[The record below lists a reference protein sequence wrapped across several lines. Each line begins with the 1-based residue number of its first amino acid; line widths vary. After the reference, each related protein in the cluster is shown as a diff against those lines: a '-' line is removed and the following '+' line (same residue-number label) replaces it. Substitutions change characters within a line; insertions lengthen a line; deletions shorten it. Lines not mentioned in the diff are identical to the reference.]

1 MSLDKLL
8 EKAKEYNL
16 SQEIID
22 SRESGR
28 IEFVSKFPIDQIGKL
43 QIDEYVAGTDKN
55 SFSYWLEFKKILFG
69 IGGGNASKFGLY
81 KGANGNYYGG
91 TGQNKILLKGKELEK
106 QFEIIKTGIIKALD
120 YVKNDRISEIKAL
133 NIPIW
138 NMVLQKILT
147 LYYPD
152 KFITIGASDVLI
164 ESAKDI
170 SLDGIE
176 LIPENLIQ
184 INYECKKK
192 LDTQAFF
199 KDWSYEK
206 IGSLIWATYY
216 EDSKRDYYILGSKY
230 GENNNVDVFP
240 DMLTK
245 SVISVGF
252 ASKYD
257 LAEYFQAKP
266 VDIAEFLEKKGEEQ
280 KSINALKHFLSIKVG
295 DRIAIKASGSPKG
308 TKGFLSIVGIAEVI
322 EKDGKIYEHDPKGLG
337 HIINVTY
344 LNAPVYKEFELGGYG
359 STMHKLA
366 KPAQIDLIFKGEYT
380 TVPIS
385 GNDFNS
391 VLTKFEKSDL
401 DFYFNFLRTLIKHF
415 DMHSRDERLV
425 FSIRD
430 NSLNFTIGQRYCW
443 NLFVADKKGKFG
455 VISTDKLKEN
465 SGRFDGTDSAP
476 YYTHFD
482 EVNSVYENS
491 KPIYNALDLEL
502 KRTKKSSFRKFNN
515 IDFENY
521 VFNVTQHLNKNKM
534 NYKEEYTTWLN
545 RINPND
551 GGTKSS
557 YLRAIEILST
567 IVKYNIFEVDNLNEI
582 DFLYEDLI
590 KEQRIEGGKYN
601 HKEAPSY
608 GNKGF
613 YSAAIKTYSDFLKQY
628 KKPNTI
634 TFMEPLNTILFGP
647 PGTGKTYNSINQ
659 AISIVNPGFNTKQDR
674 KLVKEE
680 YDRLE
685 KDNRILFSTFHQS
698 MSYEDFIEGIKPL
711 PPKPNEPLNY
721 DIQAGIFKIA
731 CARAAYLCYKKYNQ
745 AKGLG
750 KSNYTFDDLY
760 NAFIESIKPSIKN
773 NQFPIYKTIT
783 GKDVEIFEVN
793 SQDSIKARAKGSKA
807 THVAPLTQE
816 NLEKLYNK
824 YNSAS
829 EIKNLDEIRDTV
841 QVSPRSTEFYA
852 VFDGLKQFE
861 KTYKPDNTIIEE
873 DVVVDTTE
881 DAEKIKKFTAGIYN
895 DAIKQFGK
903 EAEPIVLIID
913 EINRGN
919 VSQIFGELITLIEDD
934 KRIGKSES
942 LEVILPYSKLKF
954 GVPPNLHLIG
964 TMNTADRSVEA
975 LDTALRRRF
984 VFEEIPPKYDL
995 KELQYEYAGFKAF
1008 EILQTINKR
1017 IEKLLDKD
1025 HLIGHSYFILKD
1037 GEKPNE
1043 KLKNSFYKSIL
1054 PLLQEYFFG
1063 DFGKI
1068 GLVLG
1073 QGFVNLKN
1081 WDDKVDSFAEFDHE
1095 SSGDFESKDV
1105 YEIIDYREPTN
1116 YEVNKVKMDFEKAI
1130 KRLMKLNIA

>member
-1 MSLDKLL
+1 MTQEEINNIISNENCKNLI
-8 EKAKEYNL
+8 ESKEFYFQKGQDALNKWLNL
-16 SQEIID
+16 SVNDSLKAQLIELGEDYEKLKQVHKSSSELKEIID
-22 SRESGR
+22 LLFEITSYSDVHANEKDKYNKYDDKRTIAKAGVR
-28 IEFVSKFPIDQIGKL
+28 MGNWMAGLIKFKFKHEPITGGSIINAFNYLLDPQNNTTIL
-43 QIDEYVAGTDKN
+43 SENHRAAIAAN
-55 SFSYWLEFKKILFG
+55 LFKKEYDPKTFVTDLKNYYSQYNIQATNPDNYTQILSVLIYEMGKEWKDEVVGLMASDGTKWQDDYIEEIKDYDACIIWNSKRPSGTTNTIKFLKNIISEG
-69 IGGGNASKFGLY
+69 ESFPLFYSIGGFANY
-81 KGANGNYYGG
+81 KA
-91 TGQNKILLKGKELEK
+91 
-106 QFEIIKTGIIKALD
+106 EIIDFAESQEHLD
-120 YVKNDRISEIKAL
+120 KKQWDK
-133 NIPIW
+133 
-138 NMVLQKILT
+138 KHKT
-147 LYYPD
+147 LYY
-152 KFITIGASDVLI
+152 
-164 ESAKDI
+164 
-170 SLDGIE
+170 
-176 LIPENLIQ
+176 
-184 INYECKKK
+184 
-192 LDTQAFF
+192 
-199 KDWSYEK
+199 
-206 IGSLIWATYY
+206 
-216 EDSKRDYYILGSKY
+216 
-230 GENNNVDVFP
+230 NNNFADYKDNKKAARIVF
-240 DMLTK
+240 
-245 SVISVGF
+245 
-252 ASKYD
+252 
-257 LAEYFQAKP
+257 LA
-266 VDIAEFLEKKGEEQ
+266 
-280 KSINALKHFLSIKVG
+280 KSISKIDPIAVDDFEFYDGYDAPRQDNLSPIKEIPKTEINAENKLFSSNQFNAEDFEAYIKYLREIVTQFNLKQG
-295 DRIAIKASGSPKG
+295 
-308 TKGFLSIVGIAEVI
+308 
-322 EKDGKIYEHDPKGLG
+322 
-337 HIINVTY
+337 
-344 LNAPVYKEFELGGYG
+344 
-359 STMHKLA
+359 
-366 KPAQIDLIFKGEYT
+366 
-380 TVPIS
+380 
-385 GNDFNS
+385 
-391 VLTKFEKSDL
+391 
-401 DFYFNFLRTLIKHF
+401 
-415 DMHSRDERLV
+415 DERLV
-425 FSIRD
+425 FSTRD
-430 NSLNFTIGQRYCW
+430 NNLNFLIGQRYCW
-443 NLFVADKKGKFG
+443 NLFVANKDGKFG
-455 VISTDKLKEN
+455 VIATDKLKEN
-465 SGRFDGTDSAP
+465 SGRFDGTDPAP

-482 EVNSVYENS
+482 DINSVYENS
-491 KPIYNALDLEL
+491 ESIYSSLELEL

-515 IDFENY
+515 IDFEKY
-521 VFNVTQHLNKNKM
+521 VFNVTQHLNKM

-545 RINPND
+545 RTNPND

-557 YLRAIEILST
+557 YVRAIEILST

-582 DFLYEDLI
+582 DFLYGDLI
-590 KEQRIEGGKYN
+590 KEQRIEGGKYY
-601 HKEAPSY
+601 HKEATSY

-647 PGTGKTYNSINQ
+647 PGTGKTYNSINK
-659 AISIVNPGFNTKQDR
+659 AISIVNLGFNTKQDR

-745 AKGLG
+745 AKGVD

-783 GKDVEIFEVN
+783 GKDVEIYEVN

-852 VFDGLKQFE
+852 VFDGLKHFE

-942 LEVILPYSKLKF
+942 LEVILPYSKCKF
-954 GVPPNLHLIG
+954 GVPPNLHLVG

-995 KELQYEYAGFKAF
+995 KELQYEYAGVKAF

-1073 QGFVNLKN
+1073 QGFVNIKN

-1105 YEIIDYREPTN
+1105 YEIIDYREPTTF
-1116 YEVNKVKMDFEKAI
+1116 EVNKVKMDFEKAI